1 VLYSVVVCIN
11 GAVLVGVLG
20 LKYRDFIVF
29 LKKYFSFSVIFFELL
44 RIIRKSKKN
53 KMSVSYFLLPSIT
66 NKHSQKLQY
75 HIDGMGK
82 VFGVFDKDIVNSI
95 HFVVTNKKSRV

>member
-1 VLYSVVVCIN
+1 
-11 GAVLVGVLG
+11 
-20 LKYRDFIVF
+20 
-29 LKKYFSFSVIFFELL
+29 
-44 RIIRKSKKN
+44 
-53 KMSVSYFLLPSIT
+53 MSVSYFLLPSIT

-75 HIDGMGK
+75 HIDGIGK

>member
-1 VLYSVVVCIN
+1 
-11 GAVLVGVLG
+11 
-20 LKYRDFIVF
+20 
-29 LKKYFSFSVIFFELL
+29 
-44 RIIRKSKKN
+44 
-53 KMSVSYFLLPSIT
+53 MSVSYFLLPSIT

-95 HFVVTNKKSRV
+95 HYVVQIKNLGYEA